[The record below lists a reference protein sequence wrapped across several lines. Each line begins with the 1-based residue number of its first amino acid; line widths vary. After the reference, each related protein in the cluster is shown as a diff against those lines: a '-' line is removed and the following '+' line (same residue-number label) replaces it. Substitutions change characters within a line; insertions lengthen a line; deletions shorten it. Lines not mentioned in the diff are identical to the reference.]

1 MTHVVPTNWLTC
13 WIQTQKFVCIQGA
26 YQGCMSLWFFVSS
39 CVVVPHVPGNLRKH
53 LTQKAVQG
61 MWGITL
67 SSSPPSYSFPSR
79 PVIML
84 ALSAEIAFC
93 LSGQYNWTAGWG
105 RVLFPCKCFLL
116 LFFPLCGSLGSHHAT
131 VILVK
136 WFMCA
141 LRPFSP
147 HNRGLRQHD
156 WVPSW
161 HSAFPHIWL
170 SPFATHK
177 VQNLLVLWCYE

>member
-39 CVVVPHVPGNLRKH
+39 CVVVPHVAGNLRKH

-147 HNRGLRQHD
+147 HNR
-156 WVPSW
+156 VPSW